1 VLRRKIGEHLVAFRE
16 RNERPEQGC
25 GQSGKPPGGIGVLG
39 SGFHRLSG
47 RCGTLDLYNVE
58 IEVATVPASNY
69 AAGGER
75 FRRVPFL
82 PGGSPDRPLEY
93 TLVMAALVYLETSVI
108 SYLTAQP
115 SRDVIVAGRQ
125 QLTHEWWRRRR
136 SSFEVVVSE
145 LVHLE
150 CADGD
155 PVAAARRADFLAVLR
170 SLEITPEAE
179 EFALAL
185 LRDAALPSRAQA
197 DALHIAIA
205 ATQGVSYLLTWNS
218 AHIANAEKRPLVEA
232 ACRVAG
238 YEAPIL
244 CTPDELMGEE
254 SHVDAP

>member
-1 VLRRKIGEHLVAFRE
+1 MTTD
-16 RNERPEQGC
+16 
-25 GQSGKPPGGIGVLG
+25 LG
-39 SGFHRLSG
+39 
-47 RCGTLDLYNVE
+47 
-58 IEVATVPASNY
+58 
-69 AAGGER
+69 
-75 FRRVPFL
+75 
-82 PGGSPDRPLEY
+82 Y
-93 TLVMAALVYLETSVI
+93 TLAMAALVHLETSVI
-108 SYLTAQP
+108 SYLTAWP

-125 QLTHEWWRRRR
+125 QLTHEWWLRRR

-155 PVAAARRADFLAVLR
+155 PADAARRADFLAVL
-170 SLEITPEAE
+170 SLETTPEAE
-179 EFALAL
+179 MLAL
-185 LRDAALPSRAQA
+185 ELLKGAALPSKARA

-232 ACRVAG
+232 VCRRAG

-254 SHVDAP
+254 SSHVDPS